1 MITPEKIKEILK
13 EYCINLRFHARGG
26 QGGVTASNLSVEAFS
41 GYGISQPKFGAERAG
56 SPTESYVRLSFNKD
70 LIRSNEQVYAPHLVS
85 VLDDSLLREIDV
97 TAGIPQGGWLIVNS
111 IMEESEIQNIIKR
124 KDINIARIDASS
136 IALEIL
142 GRNITNTI
150 ILGALVRV
158 SHLFTLEELSEAIRK
173 RFKGEIVEKNII
185 AVKHA
190 IEATCLYESDV
201 ELDLTSDTKV
211 LWQQVEPE
219 KPGFQEL
226 DKAGVWYCDEDIIA
240 YGSSQVNTGSWSE
253 LEMFWDK
260 EICIDC
266 GRCWF
271 ICPDFSILREKDDEG
286 LWHMSGIDQF
296 HCKSCLNC
304 MNICPVK
311 AISSKAKIHL
321 ISC

>member
-97 TAGIPQGGWLIVNS
+97 TAGMPQGGWLIVNS

-142 GRNITNTI
+142 GRKITNTI

-158 SHLFTLEELSEAIRK
+158 SHLFTLEELSEAIRE

-219 KPGFQEL
+219 KPGVQEL
-226 DKAGVWYCDEDIIA
+226 DKALV
-240 YGSSQVNTGSWSE
+240 
-253 LEMFWDK
+253 
-260 EICIDC
+260 
-266 GRCWF
+266 
-271 ICPDFSILREKDDEG
+271 
-286 LWHMSGIDQF
+286 
-296 HCKSCLNC
+296 
-304 MNICPVK
+304 
-311 AISSKAKIHL
+311 
-321 ISC
+321 